1 MQIQQQLTELGL
13 RESEIN
19 VYLYLLKQGVSTPP
33 QIAKGTG
40 IARPNCYKILQSL
53 KEKGLI
59 EEQKKDK
66 RKAYLASD
74 PIALVQTL
82 ERRKQAMD
90 KMLPDLR
97 ALYTTQKNKPEI
109 RFYDGFEQVKQIFEQ
124 TLSAKEVL
132 GITSTKKLFSLA
144 PKFFEKYQKEIQKK
158 GIFFKDILS
167 YESGKDIG
175 PKVKERLKGLYEFK
189 ALPKKHEDISTD
201 ILIWNDNVALFV
213 MEEPIFG
220 TVLTNKH
227 LADTF
232 RIIFELSYQRLS
244 N

>member
-1 MQIQQQLTELGL
+1 MEIEKQLEELGL
-13 RESEIN
+13 RGSEIC
-19 VYLYLLKQGVSTPP
+19 VYLYLLKQGISTPP

-82 ERRKQAMD
+82 ERRKEAMD

-109 RFYDGFEQVKQIFEQ
+109 RFYDGFEQVKEIYLQ
-124 TLSAKEVL
+124 TLLSKEIL
-132 GITSTKKLFSLA
+132 GIASTKKLFALS
-144 PKFFEKYQKEIQKK
+144 PKFFDRYHKEIKKK
-158 GIFFKDILS
+158 GIDFRDIIS
-167 YESGKDIG
+167 HESGEKSG
-175 PKVKERLKGLYEFK
+175 RKTKEQLRGLYELK
-189 ALPKKHEDISTD
+189 LLPQKHGEVFTD
-201 ILIWNDNVALFV
+201 ILIWDDNIALIV
-213 MEEPIFG
+213 LDKPIFG

-227 LADTF
+227 MAQTF
-232 RIIFELSYQRLS
+232 RILFELSWQKLS
-244 N
+244 

>member
-1 MQIQQQLTELGL
+1 MQIQEQLIELGL

-33 QIAKGTG
+33 QIAMGTG

-59 EEQKKDK
+59 EQQKKDK

-90 KMLPDLR
+90 KILPDLR

-124 TLSAKEVL
+124 TLSAKEIL
-132 GITSTKKLFSLA
+132 GIASTKKLFALS
-144 PKFFEKYQKEIQKK
+144 PKFFDKYRKEIKK
-158 GIFFKDILS
+158 RGISFKDIIS
-167 YESGKDIG
+167 YESGEKSG
-175 PKVKERLKGLYEFK
+175 PRTKEDLGVFYEIK
-189 ALPKKHEDISTD
+189 LLPAKYEDIPTD
-201 ILIWNDNVALFV
+201 ILIWDDNVALIV
-213 MEEPIFG
+213 TDKPVFG

-227 LADTF
+227 LAQTF
-232 RIIFELSYQRLS
+232 RILFELSWQKLS
-244 N
+244 R

>member
-1 MQIQQQLTELGL
+1 MQIQKQLEELGL
-13 RESEIN
+13 RESEIR
-19 VYLYLLKQGVSTPP
+19 VYLYLLKQGISTPP
-33 QIAKGTG
+33 QIAKGTA

-82 ERRKQAMD
+82 ERRKEAMN

-109 RFYDGFEQVKQIFEQ
+109 RFYDGFEQVKQIFLQ
-124 TLSAKEVL
+124 TLSAEEIL
-132 GITSTKKLFSLA
+132 GIASTKKLFALS
-144 PKFFEKYQKEIQKK
+144 PKFFDKYLKEIQKRNI
-158 GIFFKDILS
+158 IFRDILA
-167 YESGKDIG
+167 YESGEQSG
-175 PKVKERLKGLYEFK
+175 PKTKEQLKGLYELK
-189 ALPKKHEDISTD
+189 LLPKKYEEIFTD
-201 ILIWNDNVALFV
+201 ILIWDDNIALIV
-213 MEEPIFG
+213 LDKPIFG

-227 LADTF
+227 MARTF
-232 RIIFELSYQRLS
+232 RILFELGWQKLS
-244 N
+244 

>member
-1 MQIQQQLTELGL
+1 MEIQKQLEELGL
-13 RESEIN
+13 RESEIR

-33 QIAKGTG
+33 QVAKGTG
-40 IARPNCYKILQSL
+40 IARPNCYKVLQSL

-82 ERRKQAMD
+82 ERRKEAMD

-109 RFYDGFEQVKQIFEQ
+109 RFYDGFEQVKQIYLQ
-124 TLSAKEVL
+124 TLSAKEIL
-132 GITSTKKLFSLA
+132 GVASTEKLFDLS
-144 PKFFEKYQKEIQKK
+144 PKFFDKYRKEVKKRGIDFRDIVTYKSGEK
-158 GIFFKDILS
+158 S
-167 YESGKDIG
+167 G
-175 PKVKERLKGLYEFK
+175 PKAKKELRGFYELKL
-189 ALPKKHEDISTD
+189 LPKRYEDIPTD
-201 ILIWNDNVALFV
+201 ILIWDDNVALIV
-213 MEEPIFG
+213 IDKPVFG

-227 LADTF
+227 MAQTF
-232 RIIFELSYQRLS
+232 RILFDLSWQKLF
-244 N
+244 